1 MDSAPT
7 DTIAV
12 LRERMGRMQGRPAT
26 QPVATH
32 EALSGLLQLQTGG
45 IYATDS
51 ASLTGLLMAGPSAEG
66 AWCGVVGS
74 QVWGLEALSSVGVR
88 LERCVLVP
96 DPRHAWLEVTAAL
109 VDVLAVVVV
118 VPPTSTVGEQDAS
131 RIAARLRKRGGVLVV
146 LGDWPRADARLSLG
160 DVRWAGLDR
169 GHGHLQARQ
178 ATVEVSRGTAP
189 ARTRRL
195 WFPDVD
201 QTIRPV
207 EAASGRRSGAEGR
220 MSRILVLWAPDW
232 PVLAAAEGVAT
243 GTPVAVLSKGQVLA
257 CSQAARA
264 EGVRRGMRRRDAQSR
279 CPDLVLRDHQPDAD
293 ARAFEEVLTAL
304 EHLSPGVAPLRPG
317 LCALHVPSRFYG
329 GEVEAGAV
337 IAERLVSLGI
347 WDIRMGVADG
357 LFAAEQAARRS
368 AAQDSLIVPAGA
380 SAAFLR
386 DLPIDVLDDGEAEA
400 STLVS
405 LLRRMGLT
413 TLGAFAGLAP
423 ADVHT
428 RFGTHGALLHRL
440 AAGRDA
446 QVVSRRQMPPELTA
460 TLSLE
465 PPLDR
470 VDQIA
475 FSLRATAEAFVTDLA
490 DRAAVCTTVRIEVD
504 ADGSLATTRRW
515 MHPRWFSATDLIDRV
530 RWQLQPVGASPV
542 GAPVD
547 AVRLIPEVDRAAGRS
562 LRQPLRRRPRRAGRA
577 RRRAGAGHRRPRAGR
592 VGADAGRTQPP
603 RAAPAGAVGREA
615 DRRSCS
621 RVAVARRRAAA
632 RSGHRVRAAAGGLGG
647 GRRGHVGG
655 GHRPRCRQRGTH
667 PVPSGG
673 GCRLAAGRLVGR
685 PVAGRRPLVGRGRR
699 PPHRPLPGGRRS
711 TAAPG

>member
-1 MDSAPT
+1 
-7 DTIAV
+7 
-12 LRERMGRMQGRPAT
+12 
-26 QPVATH
+26 
-32 EALSGLLQLQTGG
+32 
-45 IYATDS
+45 
-51 ASLTGLLMAGPSAEG
+51 
-66 AWCGVVGS
+66 
-74 QVWGLEALSSVGVR
+74 
-88 LERCVLVP
+88 
-96 DPRHAWLEVTAAL
+96 
-109 VDVLAVVVV
+109 
-118 VPPTSTVGEQDAS
+118 
-131 RIAARLRKRGGVLVV
+131 
-146 LGDWPRADARLSLG
+146 
-160 DVRWAGLDR
+160 
-169 GHGHLQARQ
+169 
-178 ATVEVSRGTAP
+178 
-189 ARTRRL
+189 
-195 WFPDVD
+195 
-201 QTIRPV
+201 
-207 EAASGRRSGAEGR
+207 

-380 SAAFLR
+380 SGAFLR
-386 DLPIDVLDDGEAEA
+386 DLPIDVLDDGDPEA

-440 AAGRDA
+440 AGGRDA

-475 FSLRATAEAFVTDLA
+475 FSLRATAETFVTDLA
-490 DRAAVCTTVRIEVD
+490 HRAAVCTTVRIEVD
-504 ADGSLATTRRW
+504 ADGSLASTRRW

-547 AVRLIPEVDRAAGRS
+547 AVRLIPEVVEPLGDHSDS
-562 LRQPLRRRPRRAGRA
+562 LFGGGPDE
-577 RRRAGAGHRRPRAGR
+577 R
-592 VGADAGRTQPP
+592 VER
-603 RAAPAGAVGREA
+603 
-615 DRRSCS
+615 
-621 RVAVARRRAAA
+621 AVARVQGIVGHEQVVSVQVQGGRSPHERHLLVPWGEKPIAA
-632 RSGHRVRAAAGGLGG
+632 RAVGSPWPGSVPPPAPATVFEQPQEAWVVGAEGMSVGVT
-647 GRRGHVGG
+647 GRGVVNGEPTRF
-655 GHRPRCRQRGTH
+655 
-667 PVPSGG
+667 
-673 GCRLAAGRLVGR
+673 R
-685 PVAGRRPLVGRGRR
+685 PVAGADWLPVASWAGPWPVDDRWWDEAAARRIARFQVVGLDGSAWLMVVENG
-699 PPHRPLPGGRRS
+699 HWL
-711 TAAPG
+711 TEAKYD